1 VRRFVPIP
9 LLIPLLIA
17 GATLAVAAA
26 APAVAAAK
34 TYRVAA
40 WTFGAVG
47 SLTQATDRHAL
58 DQVDVDWYISN
69 KNGTLGTSDQ
79 NLAFVQLARSRGLT
93 VFATVA
99 NWNIAKGR
107 FDRAIA
113 QAILAGPGSRSRHIG
128 RLVNLC
134 KVRDYNGIDLDWEAL
149 RAEDRGPFA
158 TFVEALARRLHA
170 AGKRLS
176 IAVYPKTSEP
186 GQWQTQRSEDWPRIG
201 HAVDQFKIM
210 TYDFS
215 GPWSQPGPVAPPSW
229 TSHVLAF
236 AETIVPPHKIWMG
249 VPFYGFDWG
258 GGHCTSLTWSDAQD
272 LIARYHVH
280 VGHAASQEAHFHYR
294 HDGHRHEVYFQDR
307 VALAAK
313 LRMLR
318 RKHPRIAGIAIWRMG
333 GEPAAFWDE
342 IAAQLK

>member
-1 VRRFVPIP
+1 VRRFA
-9 LLIPLLIA
+9 LIPILIA
-17 GATLAVAAA
+17 GVALGAAA
-26 APAVAAAK
+26 TPPAVAAAK

-40 WTFGAVG
+40 WTFGGSA
-47 SLTQATDRHAL
+47 SLTQAADRHAL
-58 DQVDVDWYISN
+58 DQVDVDWYISH
-69 KNGTLGTSDQ
+69 KNGTLGAVDQ
-79 NLAFVQLARSRGLT
+79 DLAYVRLARARGLT

-99 NWNIAKGR
+99 NWDTARGR

-113 QAILAGPGSRSRHIG
+113 QAILAGPGTRSRHID

-134 KVRDYNGIDLDWEAL
+134 EVRDYNGIDLDWEAL
-149 RAEDRGPFA
+149 RAADRDHFA
-158 TFVEALARRLHA
+158 TFVEALAERLHA

-186 GQWQTQRSEDWPRIG
+186 GRWQTQQSEDWQRIG
-201 HAVDQFKIM
+201 QAVDQFKIM

-215 GPWSQPGPVAPPSW
+215 GPWSPPGPVAPPSW
-229 TSHVLAF
+229 TSRVLDF
-236 AETIVPPHKIWMG
+236 AQTIVPPRKIWMG

-258 GGHCTSLTWSDAQD
+258 GGHCASLTWTGAHG
-272 LIARYHVH
+272 LITRYHPH
-280 VGHAASQEAHFHYR
+280 VGHAASHEAYFHYR
-294 HDGHRHEVYFQDR
+294 HNGHRHEVYFQDR

-318 RKHPRIAGIAIWRMG
+318 RKHPRIAGIAIWRLG
-333 GEPAAFWDE
+333 GEPATFSDE